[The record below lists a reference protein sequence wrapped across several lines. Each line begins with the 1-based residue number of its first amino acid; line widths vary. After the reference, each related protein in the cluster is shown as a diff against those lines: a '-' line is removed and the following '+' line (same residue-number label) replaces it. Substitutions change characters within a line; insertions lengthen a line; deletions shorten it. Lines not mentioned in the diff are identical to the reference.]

1 MRAMPN
7 RTDLEGEVTGIQAD
21 DGGSGFQ
28 ISLAVSTNASPSP
41 DRDFV
46 RAKAGDTVLLF
57 CLEAPADVQVGDH
70 VRVRAELLAGPGG
83 GRVVMQEME
92 KR

>member
-1 MRAMPN
+1 MRALPN
-7 RTDLEGEVTGIQAD
+7 RTDLEGEITGIHAD
-21 DGGSGFQ
+21 EGGAGFQ
-28 ISLAVSTNASPSP
+28 ISLAVKVNASPSA

-46 RAKAGDTVLLF
+46 RAKEGDTVQLF
-57 CLEAPADVQVGDH
+57 CLEAPAEVRVGDH